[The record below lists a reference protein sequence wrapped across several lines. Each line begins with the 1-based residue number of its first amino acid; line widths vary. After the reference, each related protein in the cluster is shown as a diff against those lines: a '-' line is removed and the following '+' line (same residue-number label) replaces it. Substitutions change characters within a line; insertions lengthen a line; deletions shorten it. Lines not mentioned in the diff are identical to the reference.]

1 MAKAINF
8 VIFLLLFDL
17 LMISPILAQEN
28 PATTSSEPVNSYV
41 LFWPLSAGKV
51 MGEPLYFLKGLKE
64 SFRGLFIFAQNKK
77 IEYDLMLS
85 EKRVLEAE
93 KLYSI
98 KNDLENGRETLER
111 AQDLREKTLARFKS
125 IKQSRKSLGGLPDK
139 ITKSFEKQQ
148 QLLNYLITKVSDQAK
163 SDIENNLSK
172 LNAALEELN

>member
-1 MAKAINF
+1 MVKLSNL
-8 VIFLLLFDL
+8 VIILILFGL
-17 LMISPILAQEN
+17 LMISPTLAQEK
-28 PATTSSEPVNSYV
+28 PATTSSEPVNSYE

-77 IEYDLMLS
+77 IDYDLMLS

-98 KNDLENGRETLER
+98 KNDLENGKKTLER
-111 AQDLREKTLARFKS
+111 AQNLREEVLARFKEV
-125 IKQSRKSLGGLPDK
+125 KDSRKSLGGLPDK

-148 QLLNYLITKVSDQAK
+148 QLLNYLTAKVSDQAR